1 MDIHFIEDLERAL
14 EDELPGRSVQQLMIP
29 YDLSQFDDLIDS
41 SKIACVLVLLYPK
54 GKEWHI
60 ALLERP
66 GNNLSDVHAGQ
77 IGLPGGRVEES
88 DYSYQDCA
96 LRETNEELGI
106 DQSEIGIIGELTSV
120 FAKASNHIV
129 YPFVGFTV
137 NEPEFNPQKSEVER
151 LIEMPLK
158 DLLNPKLKKKKDIEV
173 SSGVSLKNTPYYDF
187 EGNMIWGVTGM
198 ILREFEE
205 VLLRADLI

>member
-14 EDELPGRSVQQLMIP
+14 EDELPGRGVQQTMIP

-41 SKIACVLVLLYPK
+41 GKVACVLILLYPK
-54 GKEWHI
+54 DKEWHL
-60 ALLERP
+60 ALLKRP
-66 GNNLSDVHAGQ
+66 SHNMSDVHAGQ
-77 IGLPGGRVEES
+77 IGLPGGKMEDS

-129 YPFVGFTV
+129 YPFVGFTIK
-137 NEPEFNPQKSEVER
+137 EPEFSPQPTEVEQ
-151 LIEMPLK
+151 LIEMPLR
-158 DLLNPKLKKKKDIEV
+158 DLLNPKLKKVKDIEISNGLV
-173 SSGVSLKNTPYYDF
+173 LKNTPYYDF
-187 EGNMIWGVTGM
+187 EGHTIWGVTGM
-198 ILREFEE
+198 ILRELEE
-205 VLLRADLI
+205 VLIANDLE

>member
-14 EDELPGRSVQQLMIP
+14 EDDLPGRKVQQLMIP

-41 SKIACVLVLLYPK
+41 SKVACVLILLYPK
-54 GKEWHI
+54 DKEWHI

-66 GNNLSDVHAGQ
+66 SNNKSDVHAGQ
-77 IGLPGGRVEES
+77 IGLPGGRMEDS
-88 DYSYQDCA
+88 DYTYQDCA

-129 YPFVGFTV
+129 YPFVGFTAT
-137 NEPEFNPQKSEVER
+137 EPEFFPQPSEVEK

-158 DLLNPKLKKKKDIEV
+158 ELINSKLKKKKDIV
-173 SSGVSLKNTPYYDF
+173 VHDGYVLKDTPFYDF
-187 EGNMIWGVTGM
+187 NGNTIWGVTGM

-205 VLLRADLI
+205 VIIRADLI